1 MPDPTDATDATGP
14 EAGGDT
20 ASDDVARIV
29 EAVVYL
35 YTESRRV
42 TKDLARAFGL
52 TGPQVTVLKMLEGI
66 GALSLSDL
74 SARMSAR
81 NSTVTG
87 IADRMERDGL
97 VERKRDADDRRIV
110 RIRLTPKGRDLARQ
124 IPVESMEVFGA
135 ALRGLNTDDRRSL
148 RRILRQLSDR
158 VAELV
163 DEQVRETER
172 RLKATAE
179 GEGS

>member
-1 MPDPTDATDATGP
+1 MTDAATHDTPSEGQDAD
-14 EAGGDT
+14 EDI
-20 ASDDVARIV
+20 ARIV
-29 EAVVYL
+29 EAIVYL

-42 TKDLARAFGL
+42 TKELARIYGL

-97 VERKRDADDRRIV
+97 VERKRDAEDRRIV
-110 RIRLTPKGRDLARQ
+110 RIRLTPKGRELAKE

-135 ALRGLNTDDRRSL
+135 ALRALDHEERRSL
-148 RRILRQLSDR
+148 RRILRRLSDR
-158 VAELV
+158 VATLVETNEMELRLRQA
-163 DEQVRETER
+163 EQ
-172 RLKATAE
+172 
-179 GEGS
+179 GDGS

>member
-1 MPDPTDATDATGP
+1 MTNPEPSSDAVTTP
-14 EAGGDT
+14 KGGSAHADE
-20 ASDDVARIV
+20 DIARIV
-29 EAVVYL
+29 EAIVYL

-42 TKDLARAFGL
+42 TKELARAFGL

-66 GALSLSDL
+66 GGLSLSDL

-97 VERKRDADDRRIV
+97 VERKRDEDDRRIV
-110 RIRLTPKGRDLARQ
+110 RIRLTDEGRALASE

-135 ALRGLNTDDRRSL
+135 ALRALDHEERRSL
-148 RRILRQLSDR
+148 RRILRRLSDQ

-163 DEQVRETER
+163 ETKETELR
-172 RLKATAE
+172 QRQAE
-179 GEGS
+179 QGDGA